1 MKDNAKYCSNLNR
14 DFSERVAYNHP
25 CFPVYVRYGVLSS
38 YPDYSA
44 VSHWHEDLE
53 FILIKKGKMTYNVN
67 GELIELSEKNG
78 IMVNS
83 RQLHY
88 GFSAEHHECEFLC
101 ILFSPELL
109 RGNQW
114 FYQTCIEHITRNFD
128 HPYVYLDSGGWQL
141 AILEKLEELYWVF
154 DGDAVEISACFQA
167 LEIFLFM
174 MKTLYERLPAEY
186 LFPEN
191 ENTELTA
198 LRCMITYIEEHYT
211 ESVALAD
218 IALAGA
224 CCKSRCSMLFKKY
237 LRDTPVTYMTKL
249 RLQKS
254 LAMLL
259 NSDACIT
266 DIAYENGFCGGSYY
280 CETFRK
286 YYGMS
291 PHQYRKN
298 GASPAGNDKMAVQ
311 TAE

>member
-1 MKDNAKYCSNLNR
+1 MDGDVKYCSNLNR

-25 CFPVYVRYGVLSS
+25 CFPVYVRYGILSK

-67 GELIELSEKNG
+67 GELIELSERNG

-114 FYQTCIEHITRNFD
+114 FYQTCIAHITQNYGY
-128 HPYVYLDSGGWQL
+128 PYLYLDSGSWQQAVL
-141 AILEKLEELYWVF
+141 DKLEELYRAF
-154 DGDAVEISACFQA
+154 GGDAVEASACFQA
-167 LEIFLFM
+167 LEIFLFIM
-174 MKTLYERLPAEY
+174 NLLYENLRAESSA
-186 LFPEN
+186 LGKEN
-191 ENTELTA
+191 AELAA
-198 LRCMITYIEEHYT
+198 LRRMITYIEEHYA
-211 ESVALAD
+211 EEVALAD
-218 IALAGA
+218 IALAGI

-254 LAMLL
+254 LGALL
-259 NSDACIT
+259 NSDAGIT
-266 DIAYENGFCGGSYY
+266 DIAYENGFCSGSYY
-280 CETFRK
+280 CEMFRK
-286 YYGMS
+286 YYGIS
-291 PHQYRKN
+291 PHKYRKSS
-298 GASPAGNDKMAVQ
+298 GILAGK
-311 TAE
+311 E

>member
-1 MKDNAKYCSNLNR
+1 MDGDVKYCSNLNR

-25 CFPVYVRYGVLSS
+25 CFPVYVRYGILSK

-67 GELIELSEKNG
+67 GELIELSERNG

-114 FYQTCIEHITRNFD
+114 FYQTCIAHITQNYGY
-128 HPYVYLDSGGWQL
+128 PYLYLDSGSWQQS
-141 AILEKLEELYWVF
+141 ILDKLEELYRAF
-154 DGDAVEISACFQA
+154 GGDAVEASACFQA
-167 LEIFLFM
+167 LETFLFIM
-174 MKTLYERLPAEY
+174 NLLYENLRAESSA
-186 LFPEN
+186 LGKEN
-191 ENTELTA
+191 AELAA
-198 LRCMITYIEEHYT
+198 LRRMITYIEEHYA
-211 ESVALAD
+211 EEVALAD
-218 IALAGA
+218 IALAGI

-254 LAMLL
+254 LGALL
-259 NSDACIT
+259 NSDAGIT
-266 DIAYENGFCGGSYY
+266 DIAYENGFCSGSYY
-280 CETFRK
+280 CEMFRK
-286 YYGMS
+286 YYGIS
-291 PHQYRKN
+291 PHKYRKSS
-298 GASPAGNDKMAVQ
+298 GILAGK
-311 TAE
+311 E

>member
-1 MKDNAKYCSNLNR
+1 MDSDAKYCSNLNR
-14 DFSERVAYNHP
+14 DFSERVAYNDP
-25 CFPVYVRYGVLSS
+25 CFPVYVRYSVLSS

-78 IMVNS
+78 IMINS

-114 FYQTCIEHITRNFD
+114 FYQTCITYITQNCSY
-128 HPYVYLDSGGWQL
+128 PYLYLGSEGWQQ
-141 AILEKLEELYWVF
+141 AIMKKLEELYQDF
-154 DGDAVEISACFQA
+154 GCDAVEASACFKAMETFLSIMKILYGKLQA
-167 LEIFLFM
+167 DHSSSG
-174 MKTLYERLPAEY
+174 K
-186 LFPEN
+186 EN
-191 ENTELTA
+191 SELTA
-198 LRCMITYIEEHYT
+198 LRRMITYLEEHYT

-237 LRDTPVTYMTKL
+237 LRDTPVTYLTKL

-254 LAMLL
+254 LVSLL
-259 NSDACIT
+259 GSDAGIT

-280 CETFRK
+280 CEMFRK

-291 PHQYRKN
+291 PHKYRKSS
-298 GASPAGNDKMAVQ
+298 GVLAGK
-311 TAE
+311 E

>member
-1 MKDNAKYCSNLNR
+1 MNGDVKYCSNLNR

-25 CFPVYVRYGVLSS
+25 CFPVYVRYGVLSK
-38 YPDYSA
+38 YPDYAA

-67 GELIELSEKNG
+67 GELTELSEKNG

-114 FYQTCIEHITRNFD
+114 FYQTCIAHVTQNYSY
-128 HPYVYLDSGGWQL
+128 PYLYLDSGSWQL
-141 AILEKLEELYWVF
+141 AILEKLEELYRAF
-154 DGDAVEISACFQA
+154 DGDVVETSACFQA
-167 LEIFLFM
+167 LESFLFIM
-174 MKTLYERLPAEY
+174 SLLYENLRAEY
-186 LFPEN
+186 PVMGKEN
-191 ENTELTA
+191 AELTA
-198 LRCMITYIEEHYT
+198 LRRMITYIEEHYAET
-211 ESVALAD
+211 VTLAD

-254 LAMLL
+254 LAPLL
-259 NSDACIT
+259 NSDAGIT
-266 DIAYENGFCGGSYY
+266 DIAYETGFCGGSYY
-280 CETFRK
+280 CEMFRK
-286 YYGMS
+286 YYGVS
-291 PHQYRKN
+291 PHKYRKN
-298 GASPAGNDKMAVQ
+298 SGVLAGK
-311 TAE
+311 E

>member
-1 MKDNAKYCSNLNR
+1 MNRDVKYCSNLNR
-14 DFSERVAYNHP
+14 DFSERVAYNDP
-25 CFPVYVRYGVLSS
+25 RFPVYARYGVLSN

-53 FILIKKGKMTYNVN
+53 FILIKKGKMTCNVN
-67 GELIELSEKNG
+67 GELIELSEKSG

-114 FYQTCIEHITRNFD
+114 FYQTCIEHITQNFNY
-128 HPYVYLDSGGWQL
+128 PYLYLDGGDWQQ
-141 AILEKLEELYWVF
+141 AVLEKLEELYQAF
-154 DGDAVEISACFQA
+154 DADAVEALACFQA
-167 LEIFLFM
+167 LESFLFIM
-174 MKTLYERLPAEY
+174 QRLYEKLPAENS
-186 LFPEN
+186 FPGKEN
-191 ENTELTA
+191 LELAA
-198 LRCMITYIEEHYT
+198 LRRMMAYIEEHYAK
-211 ESVALAD
+211 SVTLAD

-254 LAMLL
+254 LAALL
-259 NSDACIT
+259 DSDACIT

-291 PHQYRKN
+291 PHKYRKR
-298 GASPAGNDKMAVQ
+298 SSILTGNDKMAEK
-311 TAE
+311 TEE

>member
-1 MKDNAKYCSNLNR
+1 MNRDIKYCFDLNI
-14 DFSERVAYNHP
+14 DFSERVAYNNP
-25 CFPVYVRYGVLSS
+25 CFPAYVRYSVLSN

-53 FILIKKGKMTYNVN
+53 FILIRKGRMTYNVN
-67 GELIELSEKNG
+67 GELIELSEGNG

-101 ILFSPELL
+101 ILLSPELL

-114 FYQTCIEHITRNFD
+114 FYQTCIEHITQNFSY
-128 HPYVYLDSGGWQL
+128 PYLYLGSGGWQQL
-141 AILEKLEELYWVF
+141 ILEKLEEAYQAF
-154 DGDAVEISACFQA
+154 HGDAVEAMACFQV
-167 LEIFLFM
+167 LEAFLSI
-174 MKTLYERLPAEY
+174 MKILYEKLPTEHQ
-186 LFPEN
+186 LPGKEN
-191 ENTELTA
+191 LELIS
-198 LRCMITYIEEHYT
+198 LRSMITYIDEHYA
-211 ESVALAD
+211 ESVTLAD

-254 LAMLL
+254 LAALL

-291 PHQYRKN
+291 PHKYRKN
-298 GASPAGNDKMAVQ
+298 SERNNV
-311 TAE
+311 

>member
-1 MKDNAKYCSNLNR
+1 MDGDVKYCSNLNR

-25 CFPVYVRYGVLSS
+25 CFPVYVRYGILSK

-53 FILIKKGKMTYNVN
+53 FILIRKGKMTYNVN
-67 GELIELSEKNG
+67 GELIELSERNG

-114 FYQTCIEHITRNFD
+114 FYQTCIAHITQNYGY
-128 HPYVYLDSGGWQL
+128 PYLYLDSGSWQQS
-141 AILEKLEELYWVF
+141 ILDKLEELYRAF
-154 DGDAVEISACFQA
+154 GGDAVEASACFQA
-167 LEIFLFM
+167 LETFLFIM
-174 MKTLYERLPAEY
+174 NLLYENLRAESSA
-186 LFPEN
+186 LGKEN
-191 ENTELTA
+191 AELAA
-198 LRCMITYIEEHYT
+198 LRRMITYIEEHYA
-211 ESVALAD
+211 EEVALAD
-218 IALAGA
+218 IALAGI

-254 LAMLL
+254 LGALL
-259 NSDACIT
+259 NSDAGIT
-266 DIAYENGFCGGSYY
+266 DIAYENGFCSGSYY
-280 CETFRK
+280 CEMFRK
-286 YYGMS
+286 YYGIS
-291 PHQYRKN
+291 PHKYRKSS
-298 GASPAGNDKMAVQ
+298 GILAGK
-311 TAE
+311 E

>member
-1 MKDNAKYCSNLNR
+1 MDGDIKYCSNLNR

-25 CFPVYVRYGVLSS
+25 CFPVYVRYDVLSG

-67 GELIELSEKNG
+67 GELVELSEKNG

-114 FYQTCIEHITRNFD
+114 FYQTCIANITQNYSY
-128 HPYVYLDSGGWQL
+128 PYLYLDSGGWQQ
-141 AILEKLEELYWVF
+141 AILDKLEELYRTF
-154 DGDAVEISACFQA
+154 IGDVVEASACFQA
-167 LEIFLFM
+167 LETFLFI
-174 MKTLYERLPAEY
+174 MKILYENLSAKLPV
-186 LFPEN
+186 LGKEN
-191 ENTELTA
+191 AELTA
-198 LRCMITYIEEHYT
+198 LRRMITYIEEHYA
-211 ESVALAD
+211 EPVSLAD
-218 IALAGA
+218 IALAGT

-254 LAMLL
+254 LGALL
-259 NSDACIT
+259 DSDAGIT

-280 CETFRK
+280 CEIFRK
-286 YYGMS
+286 YYGIS
-291 PHQYRKN
+291 PYKYRKN
-298 GASPAGNDKMAVQ
+298 GGMLAGK
-311 TAE
+311 E